1 MGGEPAMAT
10 ILNVRET
17 DLAVVAMPNVMRFDL
32 LETDQL
38 RDELSALT
46 SGSET
51 RPLLIDLS
59 QVEFLVSATLGVL
72 VEVGKDCREKARPLA
87 LIRLKPKV
95 LQVIQACSL
104 DHLLAI
110 HTDEDE
116 ALATP

>member
-1 MGGEPAMAT
+1 MAA
-10 ILNVRET
+10 LRNVRET
-17 DLAVVAMPNVMRFDL
+17 DSAVIAMPKVQRFDL

-72 VEVGKDCREKARPLA
+72 AEVGKHCRDTARPLA
-87 LIRLKPKV
+87 LIRLKPKILHV
-95 LQVIQACSL
+95 LKSCALDQV
-104 DHLLAI
+104 LAI
-110 HTDEDE
+110 HADEDE

>member
-1 MGGEPAMAT
+1 MAT
-10 ILNVRET
+10 ILNVHET
-17 DLAVVAMPNVMRFDL
+17 DSAVIAMPRVMRFDL

-72 VEVGKDCREKARPLA
+72 AEVGKHCRDTERPLA

-95 LQVIQACSL
+95 LNVIQSCAL
-104 DHLLAI
+104 DQMLAI
-110 HTDEDE
+110 HADEDE

>member
-1 MGGEPAMAT
+1 MAT

-17 DLAVVAMPNVMRFDL
+17 DSAVIAMPRVMRFDL
-32 LETDQL
+32 LETDQF

-51 RPLLIDLS
+51 KPLLIDLS

-72 VEVGKDCREKARPLA
+72 VEVGKHCRDTSRPLA

-95 LQVIQACSL
+95 LKVIQGCAL
-104 DHLLAI
+104 DQLLAI
-110 HTDEDE
+110 HADEDE